1 MSTRKPPLARRFIAA
16 LLMVLL
22 TACHSW
28 RPTTVSP
35 QQLIPEEQPSLV
47 RVTLIDGE
55 TVTVRDPTMRND
67 SIVGV
72 RDADEALMTSPV
84 GVASRDVRLLEVRR
98 LSVTKNIVLAVPLIL
113 VAAAIIFVIT
123 CEEGCLSPGG
133 EWSATDGHP
142 HRSEVAVFSV
152 WGRRGS

>member
-1 MSTRKPPLARRFIAA
+1 MSKQTPLARRVVAA
-16 LLMVLL
+16 LLLVLL

-35 QQLIPEEQPSLV
+35 QTLIPEEQPSLV

-72 RDADEALMTSPV
+72 TDAVGALTTRGV
-84 GVASRDVRLLEVRR
+84 GVASRDVRLLEVQRFSPFR
-98 LSVTKNIVLAVPLIL
+98 TVGVVVLASAIL
-113 VAAAIIFVIT
+113 AAIASFVPYFD
-123 CEEGCLSPGG
+123 S
-133 EWSATDGHP
+133 D
-142 HRSEVAVFSV
+142 F
-152 WGRRGS
+152 GR

>member
-1 MSTRKPPLARRFIAA
+1 MSTRSLLARRFIAA

-35 QQLIPEEQPSLV
+35 QRLIAEDQPASV
-47 RVTLIDGE
+47 RVTLMDGE
-55 TVTVRDPTMRND
+55 RVTVRDPTVRND

-72 RDADEALMTSPV
+72 TDAVGALMTRPV

-98 LSVTKNIVLAVPLIL
+98 LSVTKNIVLAVSLIWL
-113 VAAAIIFVIT
+113 TGSTLARQAQ
-123 CEEGCLSPGG
+123 
-133 EWSATDGHP
+133 
-142 HRSEVAVFSV
+142 
-152 WGRRGS
+152 RR

>member
-35 QQLIPEEQPSLV
+35 QQLIPEERPSRV
-47 RVTLIDGE
+47 RVTLTDGE
-55 TVTVRDPTMRND
+55 TVTVKDPTMRND

-72 RDADEALMTSPV
+72 TDAVGALMTRPL

-98 LSVTKNIVLAVPLIL
+98 LSVTKNIVLAVPLIWL
-113 VAAAIIFVIT
+113 T
-123 CEEGCLSPGG
+123 G
-133 EWSATDGHP
+133 
-142 HRSEVAVFSV
+142 SV
-152 WGRRGS
+152 LARQAQRR

>member
-1 MSTRKPPLARRFIAA
+1 MSTRKPPIARRFIAA

-35 QQLIPEEQPSLV
+35 QQLIPEERPSRV
-47 RVTLIDGE
+47 RVTLTDGE
-55 TVTVRDPTMRND
+55 TVTVKDPTMRND

-72 RDADEALMTSPV
+72 TDAVGALMTRPV

-98 LSVTKNIVLAVPLIL
+98 LSVTKSVLTSAA
-113 VAAAIIFVIT
+113 VAAFVSFAPYFDSDF
-123 CEEGCLSPGG
+123 GP
-133 EWSATDGHP
+133 D
-142 HRSEVAVFSV
+142 
-152 WGRRGS
+152 

>member
-1 MSTRKPPLARRFIAA
+1 MSTRSLLARRFIAA

-35 QQLIPEEQPSLV
+35 QRLIAEDQPSSV
-47 RVTLIDGE
+47 RVTLMDDE
-55 TVTVRDPTMRND
+55 TVTIDDPTMRND

-72 RDADEALMTSPV
+72 RDADGALMGSGSPV

-98 LSVTKNIVLAVPLIL
+98 LSVTKNIVLAVSLISFAGYSR
-113 VAAAIIFVIT
+113 VGA
-123 CEEGCLSPGG
+123 ES
-133 EWSATDGHP
+133 
-142 HRSEVAVFSV
+142 R
-152 WGRRGS
+152 

>member
-1 MSTRKPPLARRFIAA
+1 MSKQTPLARRVIAA
-16 LLMVLL
+16 FLLVLL

-35 QQLIPEEQPSLV
+35 QTLIPEEQPSLV

-72 RDADEALMTSPV
+72 TDAVGALMTRGV

-98 LSVTKNIVLAVPLIL
+98 LSVTKNIVLAVSLIWL
-113 VAAAIIFVIT
+113 TGSTLARDGT
-123 CEEGCLSPGG
+123 CGSGCPQ
-133 EWSATDGHP
+133 
-142 HRSEVAVFSV
+142 
-152 WGRRGS
+152 

>member
-16 LLMVLL
+16 LLLVLV

-35 QQLIPEEQPSLV
+35 QQQIPEERPSRV
-47 RVTLIDGE
+47 RVTLTDGE
-55 TVTVRDPTMRND
+55 TVTVKDPTMRND

-72 RDADEALMTSPV
+72 TDAVGALMTRPV

-98 LSVTKNIVLAVPLIL
+98 LSVTKSVLTSAA
-113 VAAAIIFVIT
+113 VAAFVSFAPYFDSDF
-123 CEEGCLSPGG
+123 GP
-133 EWSATDGHP
+133 D
-142 HRSEVAVFSV
+142 
-152 WGRRGS
+152 

>member
-1 MSTRKPPLARRFIAA
+1 MGLRPLARRVIAA
-16 LLMVLL
+16 LLLVLL

-72 RDADEALMTSPV
+72 TDAVGALTRRGV
-84 GVASRDVRLLEVRR
+84 GVASRDVCLLEVRR
-98 LSVTKNIVLAVPLIL
+98 LSPFRTVGVVVLASAIL
-113 VAAAIIFVIT
+113 AAIASFAPYFD
-123 CEEGCLSPGG
+123 S
-133 EWSATDGHP
+133 D
-142 HRSEVAVFSV
+142 F
-152 WGRRGS
+152 GR